1 MGFPIHFATCARTC
15 QLREITTLHH
25 GELFKFRKKF
35 LNRWI
40 LNFWEIIIREK
51 CHFLTLDPPCRLKS
65 WRFSSTG
72 TGTTIRTPNF
82 KLDFFQEQRLLEEK
96 NDIGTKITML
106 NLLPGQVL
114 HFPAKGTY
122 WIFIPKSVRKKKWS
136 TKCTPTY
143 LDFSFKVIVSCEFWA
158 LDVLDEVTTSLTYVF
173 HRKTATFCMF
183 FFQCDS
189 QGSYQT
195 YLTEQNWFNA
205 ISSEC
210 S

>member
-1 MGFPIHFATCARTC
+1 M
-15 QLREITTLHH
+15 
-25 GELFKFRKKF
+25 ELVCHQIYEKKICF
-35 LNRWI
+35 YHLM
-40 LNFWEIIIREK
+40 
-51 CHFLTLDPPCRLKS
+51 D
-65 WRFSSTG
+65 TG

>member
-1 MGFPIHFATCARTC
+1 MCHA
-15 QLREITTLHH
+15 QLQLLY
-25 GELFKFRKKF
+25 G
-35 LNRWI
+35 
-40 LNFWEIIIREK
+40 
-51 CHFLTLDPPCRLKS
+51 C
-65 WRFSSTG
+65 TG

-183 FFQCDS
+183 FFNVIARVPTKRTLLNKI
-189 QGSYQT
+189 GLMR
-195 YLTEQNWFNA
+195 YLQSVAKGWNWYHQIKHPF
-205 ISSEC
+205 SFQYV
-210 S
+210 